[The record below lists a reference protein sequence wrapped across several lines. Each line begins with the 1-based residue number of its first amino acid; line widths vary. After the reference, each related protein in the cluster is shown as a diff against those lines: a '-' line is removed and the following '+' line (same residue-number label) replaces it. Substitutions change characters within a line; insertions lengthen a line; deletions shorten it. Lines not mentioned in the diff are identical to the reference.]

1 MVLKDEFIYNS
12 KNMLYV
18 FSQIFEFFIK
28 ICSVPLT
35 NADYKRRLQI
45 DRLHM

>member
-1 MVLKDEFIYNS
+1 MVLKDDLIYNS
-12 KNMLYV
+12 QNMLYV

-35 NADYKRRLQI
+35 NTDYKCRL
-45 DRLHM
+45 